1 MAEVDV
7 WMAEISLQDL
17 GLLDSDEEEEEDIIW
32 EDFDPHVAYDLYG
45 DDLGD
50 QPVSSG
56 IFSR

>member
-1 MAEVDV
+1 MADVDE
-7 WMAEISLQDL
+7 WMAEISLKDL
-17 GLLDSDEEEEEDIIW
+17 GLLDSDEEEDIIW
-32 EDFDPHVAYDLYG
+32 EDFGPHVAYDLYG

>member
-1 MAEVDV
+1 MADVDE
-7 WMAEISLQDL
+7 WMAEISLKDL
-17 GLLDSDEEEEEDIIW
+17 GLLDSDEEEDIIW